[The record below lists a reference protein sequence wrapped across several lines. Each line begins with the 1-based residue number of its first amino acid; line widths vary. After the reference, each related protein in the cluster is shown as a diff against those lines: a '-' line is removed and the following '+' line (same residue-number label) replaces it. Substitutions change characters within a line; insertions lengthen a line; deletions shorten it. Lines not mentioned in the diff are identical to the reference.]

1 MRELRQYQ
9 KDFIQQLSLSF
20 KSGHKKIMGKLPTGA
35 GKTQI
40 ASKII
45 MNLYLTNKKALFI
58 CDRVELI
65 NQTSDRFFADGI
77 DHGVIQADHPLT
89 DIRKNIQV
97 ASVQTLAR
105 RIIDYT
111 QYNLIIID
119 EAHTLHDT
127 HIKILK
133 MPNTI
138 VLGLS
143 ATPFTKGLG
152 KLFTTLVAGP
162 STQDL
167 IELGFLVEPV
177 VFAPTEPDL
186 EKIKIVAGDYDIN
199 ELDEEVKKP
208 KFIGDIV
215 EHWIKLAHNKP
226 TICFAVSVDHSK
238 CIIDEFK
245 KNGIRAEH
253 LDAYTDKDE
262 RKKILEAFKN
272 GEIKI
277 VSSVDILS
285 KGFDYPGAEVAI
297 MARPTKSITLYIQ
310 QAGRVLRIS
319 PETGKKG
326 CIIIDHSGNTLKH
339 GLVTDETTNILCMG
353 DKKTSVAVKKE
364 KDLKKVVK
372 CPSCMFVKTTYKC
385 ENCGFE
391 FLPKNKV
398 VNAEGYLQEIEKQ
411 DLIDLNPFHK
421 FKSAKDL
428 IIEDKVSLYGQLK
441 QHAINKEWKI
451 GRAYYLYKE
460 LTGVEPDKLV
470 NNAPL
475 KQPTEQLL
483 SYLKYMQIKKV
494 KSKFY
499 KKN

>member
-9 KDFIQQLSLSF
+9 KDFISNLSLAF
-20 KSGHKKIMGKLPTGA
+20 KEGHRKIIGKLPTGA

-45 MNLYLTNKKALFI
+45 MNLYKANKKALFI

-89 DIRKNIQV
+89 DYTKNIQV

-105 RIIDYT
+105 REIDYSV
-111 QYNLIIID
+111 YSLIIID
-119 EAHTLHDT
+119 EAHTLHET
-127 HIKILK
+127 HINLLK
-133 MPNTI
+133 NDKLI
-138 VLGLS
+138 VLGLT

-152 KLFTTLVAGP
+152 KLFTKLIAGP
-162 STQDL
+162 TTKDL
-167 IELGFLVEPV
+167 IELGFLVNPV
-177 VFAPTEPDL
+177 VFAPSEPDL
-186 EKIKIVAGDYDIN
+186 EKIKVVAGDYDIN

-208 KFIGDIV
+208 KLIGSIV

-238 CIIDEFK
+238 CIVDEFK
-245 KNGIRAEH
+245 KMGIKAEH
-253 LDAYTDKDE
+253 IDAFTNKEE
-262 RKKILEAFKN
+262 RKKILDMFKN

-297 MARPTKSITLYIQ
+297 MARPTKSLTLYIQ

-319 PETGKKG
+319 PETGKKS
-326 CIIIDHSGNTLKH
+326 CIILDHSGNTQSL
-339 GLVTDETTNILCMG
+339 GLVTDDTTNILCNG
-353 DKKTSVAVKKE
+353 NKVKSVASTK
-364 KDLKKVVK
+364 LKAPSKVVR
-372 CPSCMFVKTTYKC
+372 CPSCSIIKTSYVC

-391 FLPKNKV
+391 FLPKNKTV
-398 VNAEGYLQEIEKQ
+398 SAEGYLIEIQNDEESF
-411 DLIDLNPFHK
+411 INPFYDK
-421 FKSAKDL
+421 RNAKDI
-428 IIEDKVSLYGQLK
+428 IIEDREKLYGQLK
-441 QHAINKEWKI
+441 QHAINKDWKQ

-460 LTGVEPDKLV
+460 LTGEEPTKKV
-470 NNAPL
+470 NYAPL
-475 KQPTEQLL
+475 EQPSEQLL

-499 KKN
+499 RKN